1 MPQPVTLIRGPLRS
15 KPNALA
21 AAKLLDPFHLSIAG
35 FTGLHPLRRSG
46 MHVRTNVILHERGKA
61 LAQALTVS
69 DSGDECE
76 ISWVVLE
83 PGIRACHFTLFVDA
97 LNYMRPPPPAV
108 IARKQSRRVQSA
120 AGLARRKTP

>member
-1 MPQPVTLIRGPLRS
+1 MPQPVTLMRGPLRS

-69 DSGDECE
+69 DSAECQ
-76 ISWVVLE
+76 ISWAVLE
-83 PGIRACHFTLFVDA
+83 PGLRPCHFTLFVDA
-97 LNYMRPPPPAV
+97 LSYMRPPPPAV